1 MMKTYYIITKGEKY
15 ERVIGNIKKLKM
27 PDGSKI
33 EVGIAL
39 CEYKGVRWFILTD
52 IRSGLELTNGLTA
65 RAAVANF
72 TWDRKERY
80 LKKIR
85 HPEYIRLAEQ
95 LERFKRGET
104 E

>member
-1 MMKTYYIITKGEKY
+1 MLKTYYIIMEGEKY
-15 ERVIGNIKKLKM
+15 EQVIGDVKKVKM

-33 EVGIAL
+33 EVGVTL
-39 CEYKGVRWFILTD
+39 CECKGVRWFILID

-72 TWDRKERY
+72 TRDRKERY

>member
-15 ERVIGNIKKLKM
+15 ERVIGNVKKVKM
-27 PDGSKI
+27 PDGLKI
-33 EVGIAL
+33 EAGVAL
-39 CEYKGVRWFILTD
+39 CEYKGVRWFILID

-72 TWDRKERY
+72 TRDRKERY

>member
-1 MMKTYYIITKGEKY
+1 MKTYYIITKGEKY
-15 ERVIGNIKKLKM
+15 ERVIGNIKKVKM

-39 CEYKGVRWFILTD
+39 REYKGVRWFILID

-65 RAAVANF
+65 RAAEANV
-72 TWDRKERY
+72 TRDRKERY

-95 LERFKRGET
+95 LERFKRGKT

>member
-1 MMKTYYIITKGEKY
+1 MLKTYYIITKGEKY
-15 ERVIGNIKKLKM
+15 EQVIGDVKKVKM

-33 EVGIAL
+33 EVGVTL
-39 CEYKGVRWFILTD
+39 CEYKGVRWFILAD
-52 IRSGLELTNGLTA
+52 IRSGLELTNGLKA
-65 RAAVANF
+65 RAALANF
-72 TWDRKERY
+72 TRDKKKRY
-80 LKKIR
+80 LEKIR